1 MFDSYMHP
9 VPIWSDSTDLLCT
22 TENFNMYLS
31 KPQVLSS
38 FLHIFCFMSL
48 FPFHVILVAPYH
60 LGSRIVFG
68 CFEETKIFYC
78 IKENFPDSLVISI
91 GQSFIIIFARDILKK
106 KKKAL
111 MGQLKSLFLVRI
123 LQDKKKNK

>member
-1 MFDSYMHP
+1 
-9 VPIWSDSTDLLCT
+9 
-22 TENFNMYLS
+22 
-31 KPQVLSS
+31 
-38 FLHIFCFMSL
+38 MSL

-106 KKKAL
+106 KKSPNGPIQEFIL
-111 MGQLKSLFLVRI
+111 SMYLTGQEKE
-123 LQDKKKNK
+123 